1 MTRLL
6 IQQASWCCRP
16 EPGRLGSPRRGSEC
30 PVIDQF
36 SLSVHTGPGQRS
48 GGNSPGGHSHC
59 AMDSHLVQSP
69 QEQAS
74 VGPGWPRVLA
84 SAFPPL
90 TPLCVPAGLARKP
103 RLPGSWPAFASRSR
117 RAAVCTWWA
126 VQRGG
131 RGPGLGAGPLGSGS
145 AVRSGGPCIA
155 CSAVS
160 SWDSRAT
167 HGDREDEPTQEAWRA
182 QGRPRRAGAGPA
194 AHLSCSS
201 GGFRRAWCVQPPA
214 RRLGRRLLD

>member
-1 MTRLL
+1 
-6 IQQASWCCRP
+6 
-16 EPGRLGSPRRGSEC
+16 
-30 PVIDQF
+30 
-36 SLSVHTGPGQRS
+36 
-48 GGNSPGGHSHC
+48 
-59 AMDSHLVQSP
+59 MDSHLVHSP

-126 VQRGG
+126 RP
-131 RGPGLGAGPLGSGS
+131 RPRCRALGSGS

-194 AHLSCSS
+194 AHRSCSS

-214 RRLGRRLLD
+214 APGTASGKTLARLGWRGEDPTAEHLPGAAAASGRGLCRRAL